1 MLSSVSRITA
11 AVSAASSTLADF
23 KCDFKAAQERQEYTQ
38 GACMAAQHDF
48 KKHSANSAYCYIAL
62 SIYQNQFYY
71 DGHVD
76 SC

>member
-1 MLSSVSRITA
+1 MLSRITA

-48 KKHSANSAYCYIAL
+48 KKHSARFITMVMLTHVESVCDAL
-62 SIYQNQFYY
+62 QSFVQNLI
-71 DGHVD
+71 V
-76 SC
+76 S